1 MLTDTQIKSLK
12 PKDKL
17 YRKLDSQ
24 RLYIEIA
31 VSGSKIWQQK
41 YNWQKKETMKSLGH
55 YPAIGLSD
63 ARRRGTELRELV
75 REGINPKQKDN
86 TLTMQ
91 KDTFRDMFF
100 QWHNYKKGEWSA
112 DYSKDTIQRAECY
125 LLPFIGSRPI
135 DEITAPDM
143 RDLLLKI
150 QDKGV
155 LDTLQKIKSIAVR
168 VFKYSVGMGVIKAN
182 PVADL
187 PSDIFKTKPKTH
199 YATITDPTEI
209 GWLLNILDKH
219 KGSWQVGKALQ
230 LAPYMMLR
238 PGELTKLTWK
248 EVDFEARLIRVSEQ
262 TMKMKIPH
270 LVPMSRQVYNTFEE
284 LSQIDTNSDYVF
296 PSSRNRNKSITT
308 NSLLVALDAL
318 GVPKDKLVT
327 HGFRHMASTRLNE
340 LGFRGEVIERQLS
353 HTDRDKIRATYNHAE
368 YLDERKEMM
377 QFWADYLD
385 KLKEQHNLTSS

>member
-1 MLTDTQIKSLK
+1 MLTDTKIRNLK
-12 PKDKL
+12 PRVERYKE
-17 YRKLDSQ
+17 LDALG
-24 RLYIEIA
+24 LYIVVEP
-31 VSGSKIWQQK
+31 SGTKVWRQR
-41 YNWQKKETMKSLGH
+41 YYWQKKEDQETFGH
-55 YPAIGLSD
+55 YPEVSLHD
-63 ARRRGTELRELV
+63 ARIARDHLKQQV
-75 REGINPKQKDN
+75 RQGINPKQQYITKSI
-86 TLTMQ
+86 Q
-91 KDTFRDMFF
+91 KKTFNDMFF

-155 LDTLQKIKSIAVR
+155 LDTLQKIKSIAIR

-284 LSQIDTNSDYVF
+284 LRQIDTNSDYVF

-385 KLKEQHNLTSS
+385 KLKEQHNLTNS

>member
-1 MLTDTQIKSLK
+1 
-12 PKDKL
+12 
-17 YRKLDSQ
+17 
-24 RLYIEIA
+24 
-31 VSGSKIWQQK
+31 
-41 YNWQKKETMKSLGH
+41 
-55 YPAIGLSD
+55 
-63 ARRRGTELRELV
+63 
-75 REGINPKQKDN
+75 
-86 TLTMQ
+86 
-91 KDTFRDMFF
+91 
-100 QWHNYKKGEWSA
+100 
-112 DYSKDTIQRAECY
+112 
-125 LLPFIGSRPI
+125 
-135 DEITAPDM
+135 M

-168 VFKYSVGMGVIKAN
+168 VFKYSVGMGVIKTN

-187 PSDIFKTKPKTH
+187 PNDIFKTKAKKH

-219 KGSWQVGKALQ
+219 KGGWQVGKALQ

-262 TMKMKIPH
+262 TMKMKMPH
-270 LVPMSRQVYNTFEE
+270 LVPMSKQVYNTFEE

-296 PSSRNRNKSITT
+296 PSSRNRSKSIAT
-308 NSLLVALDAL
+308 NSLLAALDAL

-385 KLKEQHNLTSS
+385 KLKEQHNLTNS